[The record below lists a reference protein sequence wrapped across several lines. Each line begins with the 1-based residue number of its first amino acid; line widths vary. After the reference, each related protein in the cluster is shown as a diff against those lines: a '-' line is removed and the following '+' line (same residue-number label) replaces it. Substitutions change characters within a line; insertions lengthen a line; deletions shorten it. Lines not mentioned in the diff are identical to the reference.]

1 MDIRQMKYFLAIAE
15 EGHITAAA
23 NRLNISQP
31 PLSQQLK
38 LLEQELGVTLF
49 NRNSRNLK
57 LTEAGIV
64 LQNRSEQMLELLK
77 STVNELKHL
86 NQGIEGTLS
95 IGTVC
100 SSGITILPN
109 KICEFRKKYK
119 NIDFQI
125 WEGDSFRIIE
135 LLNNGIID
143 VGFVRE
149 PFNTN
154 FYDSLFI
161 KDNMGH
167 NLNDYL
173 VTIANPELYDSA
185 NKGDSISLKELK
197 NKPLII
203 HRRYDD
209 IIKNACIKEGFE
221 PKIICKNDDT
231 MSSLSW
237 AKAGI
242 GIAILPLTASN
253 ITSNINLEIKK
264 IIEPSIE
271 SRLNLIWPKN
281 KYLSIIARNFIKMF
295 DEDSIY
301 SSEVGVKI
309 MK

>member
-15 EGHITAAA
+15 EGQITAAA
-23 NRLNISQP
+23 KRLNISQP

-38 LLEQELGVTLF
+38 LLEEELNVTLF
-49 NRNSRNLK
+49 NRNSRNLE

-64 LQNRSEQMLELLK
+64 LQNKAEQMIELLK

-86 NQGIEGTLS
+86 NQGVEGTLS
-95 IGTVC
+95 IGTVR
-100 SSGITILPN
+100 SSGITILPH

-119 NIDFQI
+119 NIDFQV

-135 LLNNGIID
+135 LLNNGVVD

-149 PFNTN
+149 PFNTSS
-154 FYDSLFI
+154 FDSIFI
-161 KDNMGH
+161 KDNLGQ
-167 NLNDYL
+167 NLNDYF
-173 VTIANPELYDSA
+173 VTIAIPEFYDTIKDSE
-185 NKGDSISLKELK
+185 SISLKELK

-203 HRRYDD
+203 HRRYED
-209 IIKNACIKEGFE
+209 IIKSACVKEGFE

-253 ITSNINLEIKK
+253 ITSNINLETKK

-281 KYLSIIARNFIKMF
+281 KSITSIAHNFIRMF
-295 DEDSIY
+295 QMEAI
-301 SSEVGVKI
+301 
-309 MK
+309 